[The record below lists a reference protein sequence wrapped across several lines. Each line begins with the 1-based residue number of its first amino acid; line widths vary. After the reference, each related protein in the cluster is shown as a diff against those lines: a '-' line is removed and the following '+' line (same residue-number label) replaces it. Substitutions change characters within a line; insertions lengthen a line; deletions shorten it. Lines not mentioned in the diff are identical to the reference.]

1 MADQGASQKVDKKET
16 TELLILLEEIL
27 RNHRSNML
35 LIMMFVTLAR
45 SSAHKRKRGG
55 RDTAEEMI
63 DSIPTH
69 VKQLD
74 RLIRVS
80 DRSCI
85 DNLRMDRN
93 TFGRLCR
100 ILRCR
105 AGLADQKFVTV
116 EEQVAIFLSILAH
129 HKKTRVVGHDFMRSP
144 ETVSKYTHLVLR
156 GVLNLHELL
165 LMKPEP
171 VGDDCTD
178 SRWKWF
184 KLRFVYVLPGWEGSA
199 GDSRV
204 LRDAIS
210 RPLGLKVPKDCY
222 YLCDNAYA
230 NSEGFITP
238 YKGLRYHLKEWG
250 HGTQAPQTADEL
262 FNLKHSK
269 ARNVIERSFAV
280 LKMRWGIL
288 RSPSFYPIKVQTGL
302 IIACFLLHNFIRTHM
317 EVDPYEEL
325 VLAQHEDGYE
335 SDPDDPLVPTISTVA
350 PTPMWTKKRDDLAA
364 AMWAHRPNV

>member
-1 MADQGASQKVDKKET
+1 
-16 TELLILLEEIL
+16 
-27 RNHRSNML
+27 
-35 LIMMFVTLAR
+35 
-45 SSAHKRKRGG
+45 
-55 RDTAEEMI
+55 MI
-63 DSIPTH
+63 DSIPAH

-74 RLIRVS
+74 RLVRVS

-100 ILRCR
+100 ILHCR
-105 AGLADQKFVTV
+105 AGLVDQKFVTV
-116 EEQVAIFLSILAH
+116 EEQVAMFLSILAH
-129 HKKTRVVGHDFMRSP
+129 HKKTRVVGHDFTRSS

-165 LMKPEP
+165 LVKPEP

-178 SRWKWF
+178 SSWKWF
-184 KLRFVYVLPGWEGSA
+184 KGCLGALDGTYIHVRVPISDTPRYRNRKGQVSTNTLAVCDRQLQFVYVLPGWEGSA

-250 HGTQAPQTADEL
+250 HGTQAQQTADEL

-280 LKMRWGIL
+280 LKMCWGIL
-288 RSPSFYPIKVQTGL
+288 RSPSFYPIEVQTGL

-325 VLAQHEDGYE
+325 VLGQHEDGYE
-335 SDPDDPLVPTISTVA
+335 SDLDDPLVPTISTVA
-350 PTPMWTKKRDDLAA
+350 PIPMWTKKRDDLAA